1 MNPLIL
7 LAAGEAA
14 TAPTAKEQV
23 VKAAY
28 LVAIVMFIFGI
39 KRLGRVRTA
48 KGGNA
53 LAGVAMAIA
62 IVATLVDVYGEIRPE
77 FIIGGAV
84 AGSVIGFLAAKMVD
98 MREMPE
104 MVALFNGSG
113 GAASLLVALAVV
125 WPKLD
130 PQHWV
135 AGAPDLAAAVVN
147 AVTQGH
153 AAVTMSHVELA
164 GSYGVDTATTLML
177 SIIVGGVTLTGSVVA
192 WGKLS
197 GKMSGNAVVYPGQH
211 PINLVLILGT
221 LGASGY
227 AAFAATDPSQVMILC
242 LAVTVL
248 SLLLGV
254 LLVIPIGGADM
265 PVVISLLNSYSGIAA
280 SMCGFVLKENVLI
293 VSGAMVG
300 ASGLIL
306 TNIMCKAM
314 NRSLLNVLLGGFGTT
329 SSGGTA
335 EDARDYKNIKSVS
348 PEDLAMLLDG
358 VSSVIVVPGYGLAV
372 AQAQHAVRELADFLE
387 DHDCE
392 VRYAIHPVAGR
403 MPGHMN
409 VLLAEANVPYE
420 KLVEM
425 DEINSDF
432 KTTDVA
438 IVLGAND
445 VVNPAAL
452 DDPDSPLAG
461 MPILN
466 VHEARTVVIVKRS
479 LSPGYAGVRNP
490 LFELDNSMMLFSD
503 AKAALQ
509 ETLTEL
515 KDAA

>member
-1 MNPLIL
+1 
-7 LAAGEAA
+7 
-14 TAPTAKEQV
+14 
-23 VKAAY
+23 
-28 LVAIVMFIFGI
+28 
-39 KRLGRVRTA
+39 
-48 KGGNA
+48 
-53 LAGVAMAIA
+53 
-62 IVATLVDVYGEIRPE
+62 
-77 FIIGGAV
+77 
-84 AGSVIGFLAAKMVD
+84 
-98 MREMPE
+98 
-104 MVALFNGSG
+104 
-113 GAASLLVALAVV
+113 
-125 WPKLD
+125 
-130 PQHWV
+130 
-135 AGAPDLAAAVVN
+135 
-147 AVTQGH
+147 
-153 AAVTMSHVELA
+153 
-164 GSYGVDTATTLML
+164 
-177 SIIVGGVTLTGSVVA
+177 
-192 WGKLS
+192 
-197 GKMSGNAVVYPGQH
+197 
-211 PINLVLILGT
+211 
-221 LGASGY
+221 
-227 AAFAATDPSQVMILC
+227 
-242 LAVTVL
+242 
-248 SLLLGV
+248 
-254 LLVIPIGGADM
+254 
-265 PVVISLLNSYSGIAA
+265 
-280 SMCGFVLKENVLI
+280 MCGFVLKENVLI

-372 AQAQHAVRELADFLE
+372 AQAQHAVRKLADFLE

-409 VLLAEANVPYE
+409 VLLAEANVPCE